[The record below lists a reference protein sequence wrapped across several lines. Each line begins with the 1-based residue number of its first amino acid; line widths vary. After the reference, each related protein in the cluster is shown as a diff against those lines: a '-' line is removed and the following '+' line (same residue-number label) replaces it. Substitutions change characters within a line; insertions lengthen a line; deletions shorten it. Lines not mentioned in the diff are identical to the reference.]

1 MDNVSFF
8 EAERKLMPEIDVIFQ
23 KRFRILQ
30 TLATFGPIGRRAL
43 ADQLGMTERDIRNE
57 TAVLSEQ
64 QLILIQKKGM
74 ICSPNGYEVLGQLS
88 ELYKELSGIVAKE
101 QQLAKRFAIAKVI
114 IVPGDVERDATVK
127 QQLGKEA
134 AQILQQLAQAKDKIA
149 VTGGSSV
156 ASLKDYLAPST
167 VLSETEFLAAR
178 GGMGDEMT
186 FQANTIVAK
195 FAKRCGATYRT
206 LFLPEHLSEQAY
218 EAMQNEPII
227 QEMMAQY
234 EQVNIVVHG
243 IGAAHEMAKRRN
255 SSQLE
260 QQTLDDLGAVAE
272 AFGYYF
278 NEQGD
283 IVHHIRTIGIQR
295 EQVNKAR
302 HVLAIAAGANKA
314 TAIQAYFK
322 NAAAQTILITDEQ
335 TANEMLAK

>member
-1 MDNVSFF
+1 
-8 EAERKLMPEIDVIFQ
+8 MPEIDVIFQ

-43 ADQLGMTERDIRNE
+43 AEQLSMTERDIRNE

-74 ICSPNGYEVLGQLS
+74 ICSPNGYEVLGRLS
-88 ELYKELSGIVAKE
+88 ELYRELSGIVAKE

-114 IVPGDVERDATVK
+114 IVPGDAERDATVK

-134 AQILQQLAQAKDKIA
+134 AQVLQQLAQVKDKIA

-156 ASLKDYLAPST
+156 ASLKEYLAPHT

-218 EAMQNEPII
+218 EAMQHEPII
-227 QEMMAQY
+227 QEMIAQY

-243 IGAAHEMAKRRN
+243 IGAAYEMAKRRN

-260 QQTLDDLGAVAE
+260 QQTLDDLGAVGE

-278 NEQGD
+278 NKEGD
-283 IVHHIRTIGIQR
+283 IVHHIRTIGIQL

>member
-1 MDNVSFF
+1 
-8 EAERKLMPEIDVIFQ
+8 MPEIDVIFQ

-57 TAVLSEQ
+57 TTVLSEQ

-88 ELYKELSGIVAKE
+88 ELYRELSGIVAKE

-114 IVPGDVERDATVK
+114 IVPGDAERDATVK

-134 AQILQQLAQAKDKIA
+134 AQILQKLAQAKDKIA

-156 ASLKDYLAPST
+156 ASLKDYLAPNT

-218 EAMQNEPII
+218 EAMQYEPII
-227 QEMMAQY
+227 QEMIAQY
-234 EQVNIVVHG
+234 EQVKIVVHG
-243 IGAAHEMAKRRN
+243 IGAAYEMAKRRN

-260 QQTLDDLGAVAE
+260 QQTLDDLGAVGE

-278 NEQGD
+278 NEEGD
-283 IVHHIRTIGIQR
+283 IVHHIRTIGIQL

-302 HVLAIAAGANKA
+302 RVLAIAAGANKA
-314 TAIQAYFK
+314 TAIQAYFE

-335 TANEMLAK
+335 TANIMLAK